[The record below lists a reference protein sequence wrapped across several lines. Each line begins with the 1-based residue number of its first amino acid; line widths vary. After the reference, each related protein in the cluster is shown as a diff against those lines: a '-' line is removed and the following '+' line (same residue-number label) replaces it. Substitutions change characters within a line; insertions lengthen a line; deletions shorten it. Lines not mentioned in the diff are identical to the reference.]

1 MMINN
6 LNIERMIKY
15 ILLGLVVLI
24 AVKYIPEK
32 GLPTKE
38 IIMISATSAIAFSIL
53 DMVSPSVNV
62 INKPNVQVER
72 QNVIVER
79 PNAQVEKLIVKP
91 LVKPVVKPVVESNDL
106 IEPL

>member
-15 ILLGLVVLI
+15 ILLGLVVLV
-24 AVKYIPEK
+24 AVKYIPEH
-32 GLPTKE
+32 GIPNKE

-62 INKPNVQVER
+62 INKPNAQVEKPSA
-72 QNVIVER
+72 QVEK
-79 PNAQVEKLIVKP
+79 PNAQVEKPILKPIVKP
-91 LVKPVVKPVVESNDL
+91 IVKPVVESNDL

>member
-32 GLPTKE
+32 GIPNKE

-62 INKPNVQVER
+62 VNKPSNAQVEK
-72 QNVIVER
+72 
-79 PNAQVEKLIVKP
+79 PNAQVEKLIVKSNI
-91 LVKPVVKPVVESNDL
+91 KPVDEINEL
-106 IEPL
+106 IESK